1 MRMKSISKTYQFLTI
16 FTAAVVAV
24 SICLPTVLLA
34 VAHCDVDRHQSPVHA
49 TPSEHCSIMDTHS
62 THAGPNSD
70 QDNCDWNLN
79 CDCDLK
85 QSLIKAE
92 TIPTITKTTK
102 AFAVSDTESINPVR
116 TTAATFSAKT
126 TFNIPVETPPLFLLN
141 GVFLN

>member
-1 MRMKSISKTYQFLTI
+1 MKSILKTYQFLTL

-34 VAHCDVDRHQSPVHA
+34 ATHCDMDGHQSPMHA
-49 TPSEHCSIMDTHS
+49 MPGEHCSKMDTHS
-62 THAGPNSD
+62 THDSTNSN

-79 CDCDLK
+79 CNCDFK

-92 TIPTITKTTK
+92 TVPTITKTTK
-102 AFAVSDTESINPVR
+102 VFAVSVTQFINPERSVS
-116 TTAATFSAKT
+116 ATFSTETK
-126 TFNIPVETPPLFLLN
+126 FNFPTKTPPLFLLN